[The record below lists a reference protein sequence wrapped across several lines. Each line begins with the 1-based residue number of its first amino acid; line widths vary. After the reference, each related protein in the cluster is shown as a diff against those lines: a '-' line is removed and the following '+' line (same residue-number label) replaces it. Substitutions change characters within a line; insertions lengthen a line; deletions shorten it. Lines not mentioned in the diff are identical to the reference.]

1 MDGMLNVRGVVYP
14 MENNSRATK
23 PASFPATPLREQTF
37 AFERWSARVGD
48 LPTSLRVDA
57 CRLVDGRA
65 LTTTRGKNPRNRL
78 WFRWCH
84 LGIV

>member
-1 MDGMLNVRGVVYP
+1 VTALQRAQSSFVFVGVPVR
-14 MENNSRATK
+14 
-23 PASFPATPLREQTF
+23 F
-37 AFERWSARVGD
+37 ALWLPWTGCWTSD